1 MTGVQIGIISTIVAI
16 LLAAIPL
23 IYKKFRA
30 PIIISPKK
38 VGLSSQMWSIKTTF
52 HVQNRTQK
60 VLFDVWIKLTVENC
74 SLRTNDIKISSG
86 SGTGFLEARISN
98 ISINY
103 DFVRMDGIDNN
114 GNGCIFF
121 ILYSL
126 DPQTPQPF
134 MIGAKAVAEQEKNAN
149 PQISLRMI
157 RYSKTPVKLLQRDN
171 EIAYPF
177 TPPENFK
184 IKNLLLLMKRE

>member
-1 MTGVQIGIISTIVAI
+1 LTSVQIGIISIIVAI
-16 LLAAIPL
+16 LLAAIPV

-30 PIIISPKK
+30 PIIISPKQ

-52 HVQNRTQK
+52 HVQNRTNK
-60 VLFDVWIKLTVENC
+60 VLFDVWIKLTVEN
-74 SLRTNDIKISSG
+74 SGMRSNDIKISSG
-86 SGTGFLEARISN
+86 SGTAFLEARISN

-126 DPQTPQPF
+126 DPQIPQPF
-134 MIGAKAVAEQEKNAN
+134 TIGAKAVAEKEKDRN
-149 PQISLRMI
+149 PQIALRVI
-157 RYSKTPVKLLQRDN
+157 RHSKTPVKLLQRKN
-171 EIAYPF
+171 EIVYPF
-177 TPPENFK
+177 TPPEKFR
-184 IKNLLLLMKRE
+184 IKSLLLLMKRK